1 MTQKSVSKTL
11 PARIQGLA
19 LRCMLALA
27 VATPV
32 FFSFAPAPAAH
43 AANPGTSIVAD
54 TPTPV
59 PDSTGDPT
67 LDDFQGRLLDMGK
80 TVIKLLL
87 FLASIVMAIAIPK
100 GALSAQVNNLFGS
113 ATGVSHAWM
122 NVLAS
127 VVAGGI
133 SLMSMPLVDLIFKLF
148 VPTGSIAVHI
158 PVPGF

>member
-1 MTQKSVSKTL
+1 MTQKTVSKTL
-11 PARIQGLA
+11 PARVRGLA
-19 LRCMLALA
+19 LRCVLAEA
-27 VATPV
+27 VGTPV
-32 FFSFAPAPAAH
+32 FFSFPPLPVAH
-43 AANPGTSIVAD
+43 AASAGTSIVAD
-54 TPTPV
+54 P
-59 PDSTGDPT
+59 PDPGGSSTADPT
-67 LDDFQGRLLDMGK
+67 LDAFQTRLLDMGK

-87 FLASIVMAIAIPK
+87 FLASIVKAIAIPK
-100 GALSAQVNNLFGS
+100 GALAAQVNNLFGS